1 MNSIGIIFSNI
12 YDAPMGELTKKR
24 TVASM
29 PFGGRYRFIDFV
41 LSNMANSGLTSIG
54 IITKYN
60 YQSLMDHLGS
70 CSEWDLSRKNSGV
83 YILPPFSTGY
93 TYVYRGNLEAM
104 ENALSFLKANKAKY
118 VIMCDTTVICNIN
131 FEDVIESHKKSGADV
146 TVIASEAGKDEV
158 FTEGDFFVKESGGEV
173 TDIAIGKLIDSS
185 WLVGMGM
192 FVIERKKLISTI
204 EDYVARGRFSFEK
217 DFLQGGFIKDEL
229 KINVYKFEK
238 TILRNHSVKSYFDNN
253 FKLMDLKV
261 HHEIFAKGAPIYTKV
276 RDEAPTFYHKNSSVK
291 NCIIADGCTMIG
303 SAENS
308 VFFRDVH
315 LKSGASVKNSII
327 MQGSKIGKNAT
338 LEYVIVDKNVKI
350 EDNISLKGSPEIPL
364 IIPKG
369 TTVS

>member
-1 MNSIGIIFSNI
+1 MNSIGVIFSNI
-12 YDAPMGELTKKR
+12 HDAPMGELTKRR

-83 YILPPFSTGY
+83 YILPPFSTGA
-93 TYVYRGNLEAM
+93 TAVYRGNLEAL
-104 ENALSFLKANKAKY
+104 ENALSFLNANKAKY
-118 VIMCDTTVICNIN
+118 VIMSDTTVICNIN
-131 FEDVIESHKKSGADV
+131 YEDVIDNHKKSGADV
-146 TVIASEAGKDEV
+146 TVIAAAPQENEDYTGS
-158 FTEGDFFVKESGGEV
+158 DFSVKEEGGKAQ
-173 TDIAIGKLIDSS
+173 DIAIGKLIDKN

-192 FVIERKKLISTI
+192 FVIERKKLISVI
-204 EDYVARGRFSFEK
+204 EEYVSRGRFSFEK
-217 DFLQGGFIKDEL
+217 DFLQNQFIDGGVS
-229 KINVYKFEK
+229 INVYKFEK
-238 TILRNHSVKSYFDNN
+238 TVLRNHSVKSYFENN

-261 HHEIFAKGAPIYTKV
+261 RDEIFSKGAPIYTKV
-276 RDEAPTFYHKNSSVK
+276 RDEAPTYYHKNSSVK
-291 NCIIADGCTMIG
+291 GCIIADGCTLIG
-303 SAENS
+303 EAENS
-308 VFFRDVH
+308 ILFRDVH
-315 LKSGASVKNSII
+315 LKSGASVKNCII
-327 MQGSKIGKNAT
+327 MQGSKIGKNAK

-350 EDNISLKGSPEIPL
+350 EDNVSLKGSPQIPL

>member
-12 YDAPMGELTKKR
+12 YDAPMGELTKRR

-41 LSNMANSGLTSIG
+41 LSNMANSGITSIG

-70 CSEWDLSRKNSGV
+70 CSEWDLNRKNSGV

-93 TYVYRGNLEAM
+93 TSVYRGSLEAM
-104 ENALSFLKANKAKY
+104 ENALSFLNANKAKY

-131 FEDVIESHKKSGADV
+131 FEDVIADHKKSGAHV
-146 TVIASEAGKDEV
+146 TVIAAKPAEGEQ
-158 FTEGDFFVKESGGEV
+158 FTSSDFFVKAEDKKAVDLS
-173 TDIAIGKLIDSS
+173 IGKLIDSS
-185 WLVGMGM
+185 WLAGMGM
-192 FVIERKKLISTI
+192 FIIERKKLINII
-204 EDYVARGRFSFEK
+204 EDYVARGKYSFEK
-217 DFLQGGFIKDEL
+217 DFLQGQFIEGKL
-229 KINVYKFEK
+229 NINVYEFEK
-238 TILRNHSVKSYFDNN
+238 TMLRNHSVKSYFDNN

-261 HHEIFAKGAPIYTKV
+261 RDEIFSKGAPIYTKV
-276 RDEAPTFYHKNSSVK
+276 RDEAPTFYHQNSSVK
-291 NCIIADGCTMIG
+291 ECIIADGCTMIG
-303 SAENS
+303 NAENS

-315 LKSGASVKNSII
+315 LKTGASVKNSIV
-327 MQGSKIGKNAT
+327 MQGTTIGKNAS

-350 EDNISLKGSPEIPL
+350 EDNVILKGSPEIPL